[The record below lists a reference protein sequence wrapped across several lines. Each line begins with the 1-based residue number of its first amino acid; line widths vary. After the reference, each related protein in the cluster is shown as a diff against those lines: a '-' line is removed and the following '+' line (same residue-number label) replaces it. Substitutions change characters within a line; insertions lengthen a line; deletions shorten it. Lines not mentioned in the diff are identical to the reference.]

1 MHPLASAILISWR
14 RNGAYALRL
23 AGDLTDAQFVAQPP
37 GISAILNHP
46 AWIFAHLNVYAP
58 LCTAMLARKP
68 FTDPIDHPFGQKSE
82 VSPRAA
88 DYPARS
94 ALLAAYQRTHDEA
107 QQALESADDKV
118 FGESNPVERWRAMHP
133 TIGDMLMTLMVKHE
147 SHHLG
152 QLSTWR
158 RAMGLARVAM

>member
-23 AGDLTDAQFVAQPP
+23 ADDLNDAQFVAQPP
-37 GISAILNHP
+37 GLPAILNHP
-46 AWIFAHLNVYAP
+46 AWLFAHLNVYAP
-58 LCTAMLARKP
+58 ICSAMLRRQE
-68 FTDPIDHPFGQKSE
+68 FTDPIDHPYGPKSQ
-82 VSPRAA
+82 VRTRQG

-94 ALLAAYQRTHDEA
+94 DLLTEYRRSHDDAQR
-107 QQALESADDKV
+107 ALESIDDRV
-118 FGESNPVERWRAMHP
+118 LAEPNPLERWRTMHP
-133 TIGDMLMTLMVKHE
+133 TVGDMVMTLMVKHE

-158 RAMGLARVAM
+158 RAMGLPRVEM

>member
-23 AGDLTDAQFVAQPP
+23 AGDLTDAQFAAQPP
-37 GISAILNHP
+37 GLPAIINHP
-46 AWIFAHLNVYAP
+46 AWVLAHLNVYAP
-58 LCTAMLARKP
+58 ICSAMLRRQA
-68 FTDPIDHPFGQKSE
+68 FTDPIDHPYGQKSE

-88 DYPARS
+88 DYPARTQ
-94 ALLAAYQRTHDEA
+94 LLADYQRTHDDA
-107 QQALESADDKV
+107 QRALESAVDRV
-118 FGESNPVERWRAMHP
+118 LAEPNPLERWRTLHP